1 MKKSYVRMAAAGLVA
16 LALTACSWPPVEEEC
31 TAYVSS
37 YEQVTDFKMYADD
50 GADGRPY
57 LSLMFEDP
65 VEYGPYTVEF
75 RQLSEAYGD
84 HGYEREYYW
93 LIGPQCFY
101 PDCIR
106 SIDIVSDQEFNGRP
120 AGTSLADVVMVVGAT
135 AAPYVESHYTTSFD
149 WAHDVPSYYALLGE
163 RGRTVPQGVEP
174 FVKPLAEF
182 TSADLRLLLV
192 APFCLVF
199 TEEPVVRKHTFSV
212 TIRAA
217 DGYPRHAHEPVDF
230 DNP

>member
-1 MKKSYVRMAAAGLVA
+1 M
-16 LALTACSWPPVEEEC
+16 
-31 TAYVSS
+31 
-37 YEQVTDFKMYADD
+37 
-50 GADGRPY
+50 
-57 LSLMFEDP
+57 
-65 VEYGPYTVEF
+65 
-75 RQLSEAYGD
+75 
-84 HGYEREYYW
+84 
-93 LIGPQCFY
+93 
-101 PDCIR
+101 
-106 SIDIVSDQEFNGRP
+106 SDQEFNGRQ

-135 AAPYVESHYTTSFD
+135 AAPYVASHYTTSFD
-149 WAHDVPSYYALLGE
+149 WEHDVPSYYALLGE

-199 TEEPVVRKHTFSV
+199 TEEPAVRQHTFSV

-217 DGYPRHAHEPVDF
+217 DGYPRQAHEPVDF